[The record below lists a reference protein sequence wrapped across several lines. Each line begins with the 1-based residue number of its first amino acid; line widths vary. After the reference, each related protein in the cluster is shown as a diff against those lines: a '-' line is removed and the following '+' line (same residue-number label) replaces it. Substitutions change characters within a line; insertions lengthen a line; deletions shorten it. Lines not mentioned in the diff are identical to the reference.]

1 MKLITYPIAL
11 LAGLFIL
18 SSFQIK
24 ETAFSQLTLQASAKT
39 AMSGKQVCL
48 DVSVRDFRDILSMQY
63 TMKWSPDKLKFSRID
78 GLNLPGLGSANFGA
92 HGSDK
97 GLLTFAWYDSNVR
110 GITVPDGTTIYQVCF
125 DVLGNSGEKAWFQF
139 TGYPTIIEISD
150 KEGNFLDL
158 KPVNG
163 VVKIQ

>member
-24 ETAFSQLTLQASAKT
+24 ETAFSQLTLEASNKT
-39 AMSGKQVCL
+39 ALSGKQVCL

-63 TMKWSPDKLKFSRID
+63 TMKWSPDKLKFNRID
-78 GLNLPGLGSANFGA
+78 GLNLTGLGSANFGSHA
-92 HGSDK
+92 SDK
-97 GLLTFAWYDSNVR
+97 GLLTFAWFDSNVR
-110 GITVPDGTTIYQVCF
+110 GISVPDGTTIYQVCF
-125 DVLGNSGEKAWFQF
+125 DVLGNAGDKAWFQF

-150 KEGNFLDL
+150 KQGNFLDL